1 MNSNENKQ
9 IIFVVKILF
18 ILVLFQNNIKE
29 LKLIFCVWLGGHYFS
44 FKIILIFYRCS
55 FSLSV
60 FDHSLICLTFIYM
73 FVFYKSKHSVLRQPI
88 EDCHVIFLKYYYFN

>member
-9 IIFVVKILF
+9 ILCVVKILF
-18 ILVLFQNNIKE
+18 ILVLFQNNIRE
-29 LKLIFCVWLGGHYFS
+29 LKLIFCVWLGGHYVS

-60 FDHSLICLTFIYM
+60 FDHSLILFDFYIY
-73 FVFYKSKHSVLRQPI
+73 VRILQ
-88 EDCHVIFLKYYYFN
+88 E